1 MSKYCTKCGKKMD
14 DSAKACPEC
23 GAPTNNGGSS
33 KKRDIVVSIILSI
46 VTCGIYGIYW
56 FVVMTDESNEL
67 ATTEKTAS
75 GGLAFLYTLITCG
88 I

>member
-1 MSKYCTKCGKKMD
+1 MD

-23 GAPTNNGGSS
+23 GAPTTSGSS

-67 ATTEKTAS
+67 ATTKKPRVVV
-75 GGLAFLYTLITCG
+75 
-88 I
+88 